1 MGLSRGHVELN
12 LFAGSLGRAL
22 GTHYIFMLKWW
33 VVIALTVLVRIT
45 RHQQRLNF
53 ILARTISI
61 LTMIVWLGVGWNL
74 AMLYFFG

>member
-1 MGLSRGHVELN
+1 
-12 LFAGSLGRAL
+12 
-22 GTHYIFMLKWW
+22 MLKWW